1 VGGET
6 AAHARR
12 IEKKL
17 GDSTMKKSL
26 MVLAAIIV
34 AVILAA
40 GSFYGGMAYQR
51 TQTANTRA
59 AFFASRGLDANGTN
73 PNGAQGQGQNR
84 GFFGGGATGQIKSVE
99 GNVIT
104 LSTPQNVT
112 TVNLSDTT
120 QIEKTGPGTLSDLT
134 PGLTVRVTGQRDANG
149 NIAATS
155 ILIMPANSFPNPPSS
170 PTATP

>member
-1 VGGET
+1 
-6 AAHARR
+6 
-12 IEKKL
+12 
-17 GDSTMKKSL
+17 MKKTII
-26 MVLAAIIV
+26 VLAAVVV
-34 AVILAA
+34 AVGLAA

-59 AFFASRGLDANGTN
+59 AFFASRGLDANGTS
-73 PNGAQGQGQNR
+73 PNGAQGQGQSQRR
-84 GFFGGGATGQIKSVE
+84 GFFGGGTTGQIKTIE

-134 PGLTVRVTGQRDANG
+134 PGLTVVVSGQRDANG
-149 NIAATS
+149 NITANS
-155 ILIMPANSFPNPPSS
+155 ILIMPASSSNNPGGNPPTS
-170 PTATP
+170 PTTTP

>member
-1 VGGET
+1 
-6 AAHARR
+6 
-12 IEKKL
+12 
-17 GDSTMKKSL
+17 MKKTIII
-26 MVLAAIIV
+26 LAAIIV
-34 AVILAA
+34 AIGLAA

-73 PNGAQGQGQNR
+73 PAGAQGQGQNGRR

-112 TVNLSDTT
+112 TVNLSDST
-120 QIEKTGPGTLSDLT
+120 QIEKTGPGTVSDLT
-134 PGLTVRVTGQRDANG
+134 PGLQVLVNGQRDANG
-149 NIAATS
+149 NISASS
-155 ILIMPANSFPNPPSS
+155 ILILPANMANNPAGNPPAS
-170 PTATP
+170 PTTAP

>member
-1 VGGET
+1 MNKT
-6 AAHARR
+6 
-12 IEKKL
+12 II
-17 GDSTMKKSL
+17 
-26 MVLAAIIV
+26 VLVAIIV
-34 AVILAA
+34 AVGLAV

-73 PNGAQGQGQNR
+73 PNGGQGQGQNR
-84 GFFGGGATGQIKSVE
+84 GFFGGGATGQIKSIE
-99 GNVIT
+99 GNVVT

-120 QIEKTGPGTLSDLT
+120 QIEKTVPGALSDLT

-155 ILIMPANSFPNPPSS
+155 ILIMPANSFPNPAGA